1 MKTIQVKRGDIVQT
15 MTEVK
20 RKRDAEIIVCDS
32 CELFETKLSNPYWGM
47 DKTAWMHK
55 DGTGHKVRFYA

>member
-1 MKTIQVKRGDIVQT
+1 MKTIQVKRGNIVQT

-20 RKRDAEIIVCDS
+20 RKRDAELVY
-32 CELFETKLSNPYWGM
+32 CEQCGMSETTLSNPYWSIN
-47 DKTAWMHK
+47 KTAWMHK